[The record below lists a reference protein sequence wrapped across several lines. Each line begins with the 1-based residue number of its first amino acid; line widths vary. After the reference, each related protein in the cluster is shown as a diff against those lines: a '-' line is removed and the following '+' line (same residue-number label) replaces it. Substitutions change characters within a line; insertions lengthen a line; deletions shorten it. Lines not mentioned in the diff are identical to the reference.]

1 MAKLDARRAAAALAD
16 PSPWRCLLLHGDDP
30 GLVRERAAAVVRA
43 VIGGDDP
50 FRLADVPREAAVKDT
65 GLLAAEM
72 AALALT
78 GGRRVVLVR
87 EATDALAP
95 AVKAAL
101 AGPGE
106 ALLLIEA
113 GELPPRGRLR
123 ALLEPAA
130 EAAVIPCYR
139 ERGAELLGTLRALL
153 AEAGV
158 SAEPEALEEL
168 ATRLGEDRLLL
179 RREVEKLALYVG
191 AGGRVRVEDVLAC
204 VGDGS
209 ALDVEE
215 ALMAATAGEV
225 AAADRALDVALAEG
239 SSPVGVLRAALRHV
253 QRLQL
258 AASGVAPEALRPPVF
273 FRHKP
278 AFEKAVRLWSVPA
291 LAAAAEAL
299 REAEKRA
306 KSGSATRPLPDAVVA
321 KAAVLALARQAA
333 LRRRG

>member
-1 MAKLDARRAAAALAD
+1 M
-16 PSPWRCLLLHGDDP
+16 
-30 GLVRERAAAVVRA
+30 

-50 FRLADVPREAAVKDT
+50 FRLVEVPREAAVKDV

-101 AGPGE
+101 A
-106 ALLLIEA
+106 AA
-113 GELPPRGRLR
+113 GGGAAADRGRR
-123 ALLEPAA
+123 AAA
-130 EAAVIPCYR
+130 ARVGYGRCWNRQPEAAVIPCYR

-191 AGGRVRVEDVLAC
+191 AGGRVRAEDVLAC
-204 VGDGS
+204 IGDGS

-278 AFEKAVRLWSVPA
+278 AFEKAVCGYGRCPLWRRRRRHCARRRSGRNPVPLPGRCRMRLWP
-291 LAAAAEAL
+291 
-299 REAEKRA
+299 RRRCWRWRA
-306 KSGSATRPLPDAVVA
+306 RP
-321 KAAVLALARQAA
+321 RS
-333 LRRRG
+333 RRRG